1 MMKTFQFHNRSI
13 PFNDGDSVGAA
24 LLRAGIKSL
33 RKSRINGEPRAMM
46 CGIGQCFDCVVTIDG
61 KPLQRACITPAREG
75 ANVGIDES
83 SAS

>member
-1 MMKTFQFHNRSI
+1 MKSFQFQNKSI
-13 PFNDGDSVGAA
+13 PFNEGDSVGAA

-33 RKSRINGEPRAMM
+33 RTSRINSEPRAMM

-61 KPLQRACITPAREG
+61 KPLQRACITPARDG
-75 ANVGIDES
+75 AQVGIDES

>member
-1 MMKTFQFHNRSI
+1 MKSFHFQNKSI
-13 PFNDGDSVGAA
+13 PFNEGDLVGAA

-61 KPLQRACITPAREG
+61 KPLQRACITPARDG
-75 ANVGIDES
+75 AQVGIDES

>member
-1 MMKTFQFHNRSI
+1 MKSFHFQNKSI
-13 PFNDGDSVGAA
+13 PFNEGDLVGAA

-61 KPLQRACITPAREG
+61 KPLHRACITPARDG
-75 ANVGIDES
+75 AQVGIDES

>member
-1 MMKTFQFHNRSI
+1 MNTFQFQKKSI
-13 PFNDGDSVGAA
+13 PFNEGDSVGAA

-61 KPLQRACITPAREG
+61 KPVQRACITPARDG
-75 ANVGIDES
+75 AQVGIDES
-83 SAS
+83 STS

>member
-1 MMKTFQFHNRSI
+1 MMKTFQFQNRSI

-33 RKSRINGEPRAMM
+33 RKSRINGESRAMM

-75 ANVGIDES
+75 VSIGIDES
-83 SAS
+83 STS

>member
-1 MMKTFQFHNRSI
+1 MKTFQFQNESI
-13 PFNDGDSVGAA
+13 PFNEGDSVGSA

-61 KPLQRACITPAREG
+61 KPLQRACITLARDG
-75 ANVGIDES
+75 LQVGIDES

>member
-1 MMKTFQFHNRSI
+1 MNTFQFQNKSI
-13 PFNDGDSVGAA
+13 PFNEGDSVGAA

-61 KPLQRACITPAREG
+61 KPLQRACITPARDG
-75 ANVGIDES
+75 SQVCIDES